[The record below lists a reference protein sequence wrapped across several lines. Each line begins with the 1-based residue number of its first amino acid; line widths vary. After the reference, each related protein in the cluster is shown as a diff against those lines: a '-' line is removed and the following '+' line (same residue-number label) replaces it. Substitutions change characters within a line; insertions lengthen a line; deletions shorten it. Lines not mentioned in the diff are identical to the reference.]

1 MMDLV
6 LDRDDLRL
14 IAALQ
19 LRPRGS
25 WTELG
30 AVLGCSAVTLARRW
44 TRLAEAGVAWMT
56 VAPNLAPGT
65 GALGLGVA
73 LVELRVP
80 PGQMIPTANELAQV
94 PEIATI
100 DVTAG
105 SRDLV
110 LTVITGDEEALAR
123 LLIERL
129 HLIGTVVAI
138 HSHPATR
145 TYVDGSS
152 WRMPGLTDQ
161 EKGRLAPASLQ
172 PNRARVTPLAEA
184 VARELARNGRVSAT
198 ELADILDV
206 RPRRARELIAEVIGT
221 GRLRFRTEVARR
233 HSGYPLCTW
242 YFLRTPASQR
252 DIAAQRI
259 ATLQQARAV
268 VAVVGQYD
276 LAIDV
281 WTRTMDD
288 VQRLEATIEERL
300 RGVQIVDRA
309 VVLRTVKIMGRLLD
323 DAGLATGFVPLPAYL
338 KGSPTASAPAP
349 AGQAQ
354 DA

>member
-1 MMDLV
+1 MTDME
-6 LDRDDLRL
+6 LDSDDRRL

-19 LRPRGS
+19 LRPRAS

-30 AVLGCSAVTLARRW
+30 GVLGRSPVTLARRW
-44 TRLAEAGVAWMT
+44 ERLSDAGVAWMT
-56 VAPNLAPGT
+56 VAPNLQPGT

-80 PGQMIPTANELAQV
+80 PGQVLPTAAELAQV

-110 LTVITGDEEALAR
+110 LTVIAPDEESLAR
-123 LLIERL
+123 LLLERL
-129 HLIGTVVAI
+129 HSLGTVLSI
-138 HSHPATR
+138 HSHPVTR

-152 WRMPGLTDQ
+152 WRMPGLT
-161 EKGRLAPASLQ
+161 ELERTRLAAHPTPS
-172 PNRARVTPLAEA
+172 NRARVTPLAEA
-184 VARELARNGRVSAT
+184 VARELARDGRVSAT
-198 ELADILDV
+198 ELAARLDL
-206 RPRRARELIAEVIGT
+206 RPRRARELIAEVVGT
-221 GRLRFRTEVARR
+221 GRLRFRTELARR
-233 HSGYPLCTW
+233 QSGYPLCTW
-242 YFLRTPASQR
+242 YLLRTPASQR
-252 DIAAQRI
+252 DQVAQRI

-300 RGVQIVDRA
+300 SGVQIADRA
-309 VVLRTVKIMGRLLD
+309 VVLRTVKLMGRLLD
-323 DAGLATGFVPLPAYL
+323 DAGCARGFVPLPAYL
-338 KGSPTASAPAP
+338 KG
-349 AGQAQ
+349 GER
-354 DA
+354 